1 MLLKY
6 KGTQETDSIML
17 RYNIDNAH
25 LIMQSVI
32 DMIDRKVVS
41 SQDLLIITFYQAQL
55 KLYDRSLGHLFLTLA
70 TAHMT
75 AIKISTVNNV

>member
-32 DMIDRKVVS
+32 DKYLS
-41 SQDLLIITFYQAQL
+41 LLQTYL
-55 KLYDRSLGHLFLTLA
+55 LSLTDELTLLQL
-70 TAHMT
+70 
-75 AIKISTVNNV
+75 IKRN

>member
-25 LIMQSVI
+25 LIMQSVV
-32 DMIDRKVVS
+32 DKYLS
-41 SQDLLIITFYQAQL
+41 SLQTYLQ
-55 KLYDRSLGHLFLTLA
+55 SLTNELTLLQL
-70 TAHMT
+70 
-75 AIKISTVNNV
+75 IKRN

>member
-1 MLLKY
+1 MKSRSEDNIINY
-6 KGTQETDSIML
+6 TDN
-17 RYNIDNAH
+17 Y
-25 LIMQSVI
+25 V
-32 DMIDRKVVS
+32 MIDRKVVS

-55 KLYDRSLGHLFLTLA
+55 KLYDRSLGHLFLTPA